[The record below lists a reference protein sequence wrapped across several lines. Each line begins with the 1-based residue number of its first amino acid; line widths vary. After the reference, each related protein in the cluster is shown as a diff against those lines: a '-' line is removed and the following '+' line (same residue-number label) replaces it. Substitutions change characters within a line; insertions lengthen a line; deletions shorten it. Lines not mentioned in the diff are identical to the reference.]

1 MLDEKQSQ
9 DLQQY
14 IYELT
19 NEAVKKAVKDA
30 GSDKEFLSQKEMALW
45 LGISVNTLKTY
56 VQKGLPI
63 IVIGGRNFY
72 SKKEVSKFLLRQ
84 QIGGANK

>member
-1 MLDEKQSQ
+1 
-9 DLQQY
+9 
-14 IYELT
+14 
-19 NEAVKKAVKDA
+19 
-30 GSDKEFLSQKEMALW
+30 MANW

-63 IVIGGRNFY
+63 IIIGGRNFY